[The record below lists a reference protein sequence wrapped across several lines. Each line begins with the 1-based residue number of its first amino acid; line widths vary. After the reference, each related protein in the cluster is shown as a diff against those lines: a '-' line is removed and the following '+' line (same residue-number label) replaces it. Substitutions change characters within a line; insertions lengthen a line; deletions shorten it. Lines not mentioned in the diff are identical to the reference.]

1 VSFLFH
7 TVGPKLMFLA
17 GTAVFG
23 FYLVKG
29 FRTGSMKAVYGIYVS
44 RKEDPDG
51 FWIMAIFHIF
61 VILCCLLGAAM
72 I

>member
-1 VSFLFH
+1 MSFLFH

-17 GTAVFG
+17 AAAVFG
-23 FYLVKG
+23 LYLVKG

-44 RKEDPDG
+44 RKEEPDG
-51 FWIMAIFHIF
+51 FWIVAIFHIF
-61 VILCCLLGAAM
+61 VILCCLLAAVV